1 MQIGPHKLEGNV
13 LLAPMAGI
21 TDKPFRKLCRQW
33 GASLAVSE
41 MVASKAELRSNR
53 KTQLKSD
60 FLGDEKPISVQIV
73 GSDPATM
80 ADAARYNESLGADI
94 IDINMGCPAK
104 KVCRK
109 AAGSALLRDERLVQQ
124 ILEQTVAAVDIP
136 VTLKI
141 RTGWSPDE
149 RNGVTIAKI
158 AQQAGIAA
166 LTVHGRTRA
175 CAYRGEAEY
184 DTIREIKQNVSL
196 PVIANGDITC
206 ANKARQVLDYTHAD
220 AIMIGRGAQ
229 GQPWIFQSI
238 RNNLATTKATNRLR
252 LSDINETILDH
263 LEQIY
268 LFYGERMGTRI
279 ARKHIGWYFD
289 GFVGGFEAKKQLN
302 RIESSRDQFAQVE
315 CFLNQSNIVHRH
327 CTE

>member
-1 MQIGPHKLEGNV
+1 MQIGPHKLKGNV

-33 GASLAVSE
+33 SASLAVSE
-41 MVASKAELRSNR
+41 MVASKPELRNSW

-60 FLGDEKPISVQIV
+60 FLGDEKPVSVQIV

-109 AAGSALLRDERLVQQ
+109 AAGSALLRDEALVQQ
-124 ILEQTVAAVDIP
+124 IIEQTVAAVDIP

-166 LTVHGRTRA
+166 ITVHGRTRA

-184 DTIREIKQNVSL
+184 NTIREIKQNVVI

-238 RNNLATTKATNRLR
+238 QDSLANTKTTNLLR
-252 LSDINETILDH
+252 LSDVTETILSH
-263 LEQIY
+263 IEQIY
-268 LFYGERMGTRI
+268 LFYGERNGTRI
-279 ARKHIGWYFD
+279 ARKHIGWYLE
-289 GFVGGFEAKKQLN
+289 GFTRGFEAKKQLN
-302 RIESSRDQFAQVE
+302 RIESSRDQFAQLE
-315 CFLNQSNIVHRH
+315 RFLHQSNTTHRD
-327 CTE
+327 CLE